1 MELLDLYS
9 FTERNNIKIM
19 SYNLE
24 TLNAVTIKL
33 DKYFIGINKNII
45 KSEKAEKLIL
55 AHEIGHCMTDHFYFL
70 KDINNPLYKQNIE
83 KAEREA
89 DDYAISLLVS
99 PEEIMQAQNKF
110 NNDAEIAE
118 ELNISITLLRKAVG
132 YYKRKNFT
140 ITQELL

>member
-89 DDYAISLLVS
+89 DDYAISLLVP

-110 NNDAEIAE
+110 TNDAEIAE
-118 ELNISITLLRKAVG
+118 ELNISVTLLRKAVG
-132 YYKRKNFT
+132 YYKRKN
-140 ITQELL
+140 LL

>member
-110 NNDAEIAE
+110 TNDAEIAE
-118 ELNISITLLRKAVG
+118 ELNISVTLLRKAVG
-132 YYKRKNFT
+132 YYKRKN
-140 ITQELL
+140 LL

>member
-110 NNDAEIAE
+110 TNDAEIAE
-118 ELNISITLLRKAVG
+118 ELNISVTLLRKAVE
-132 YYKRKNFT
+132 YYKRKN
-140 ITQELL
+140 LL

>member
-1 MELLDLYS
+1 MEK
-9 FTERNNIKIM
+9 IK
-19 SYNLE
+19 
-24 TLNAVTIKL
+24 K
-33 DKYFIGINKNII
+33 D
-45 KSEKAEKLIL
+45 KLIL

-132 YYKRKNFT
+132 YYKRKN
-140 ITQELL
+140 LL

>member
-45 KSEKAEKLIL
+45 KSEKAKKLIL

-132 YYKRKNFT
+132 YYKRKN
-140 ITQELL
+140 LL

>member
-132 YYKRKNFT
+132 YYKHKN
-140 ITQELL
+140 LL

>member
-132 YYKRKNFT
+132 YYKRKN
-140 ITQELL
+140 LL

>member
-99 PEEIMQAQNKF
+99 PEEIIQAQNKF
-110 NNDAEIAE
+110 TNDAEIAE
-118 ELNISITLLRKAVG
+118 ELNISVTLLRKAVG
-132 YYKRKNFT
+132 YYKRKN
-140 ITQELL
+140 LL

>member
-99 PEEIMQAQNKF
+99 PEEIIQAQNKF

-132 YYKRKNFT
+132 YYKRKN
-140 ITQELL
+140 LL

>member
-9 FTERNNIKIM
+9 FTEKNNIKIR

-24 TLNAVTIKL
+24 SLNAVTVKL
-33 DKYFIGINKNII
+33 DKYYIGINKNLI

-99 PEEIMQAQNKF
+99 PEEIIQAQNKF

-132 YYKRKNFT
+132 YYKRKN
-140 ITQELL
+140 LL

>member
-99 PEEIMQAQNKF
+99 PEEIMQA
-110 NNDAEIAE
+110 
-118 ELNISITLLRKAVG
+118 
-132 YYKRKNFT
+132 
-140 ITQELL
+140 

>member
-1 MELLDLYS
+1 MDLLDLYS

-132 YYKRKNFT
+132 YYKRKN
-140 ITQELL
+140 LL